1 MTEEEKAFLEKEKSI
16 IEKVGGG
23 TIVTLILLAISLIS
37 TFALSQ
43 YKIGELQ
50 SEVEKLNAGSK
61 SVIVLEQQ
69 LKDISKSVDELK
81 DQNKETYRLL
91 LDISQR

>member
-1 MTEEEKAFLEKEKSI
+1 MTEEEKAFLEKEKGL
-16 IEKVGGG
+16 IERVGLGNL
-23 TIVTLILLAISLIS
+23 ITLVLLVVSVISS
-37 TFALSQ
+37 FVLSQ

-50 SEVEKLNAGSK
+50 SRVDELNAGTK
-61 SVIVLEQQ
+61 NVVILEQQ

-91 LDISQR
+91 LDISKR